1 MPWQENW
8 SVCWIMGATHFA
20 PAAAIFAYILRVA
33 VEVAQVLEP
42 VAITDQTGQGPLQ
55 PLFLRVRQ

>member
-8 SVCWIMGATHFA
+8 PVCWIVGAAHFA
-20 PAAAIFAYILRVA
+20 PAAAIFADILRVA
-33 VEVAQVLEP
+33 VEVAQVLES
-42 VAITDQTGQGPLQ
+42 VAITDQSGQGPLQ